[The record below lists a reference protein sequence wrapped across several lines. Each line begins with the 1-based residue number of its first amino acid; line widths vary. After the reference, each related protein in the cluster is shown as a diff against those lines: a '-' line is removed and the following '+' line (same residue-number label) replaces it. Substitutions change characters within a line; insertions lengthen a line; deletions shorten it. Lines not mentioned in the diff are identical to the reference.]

1 MNGILLLDKP
11 EGWSSFDCVAKIR
24 SYARLAESKKIK
36 VGHAGTLDPLASGL
50 MIILIGS
57 FTKKADYLTKKDKTY
72 EVKMR
77 LGIKSSTGDEE
88 GEKKSISDSIPEIT
102 NVDDALKSFIG
113 KIEQIPPAY
122 SAIKINGVRSYK
134 LAREGKEV
142 ELKSRPV
149 EIYSITEV
157 IYEYP
162 FISFTTR
169 VSSGTYI
176 RSLVSDIGEKLGV
189 GAYTTHIRRTSI
201 ADYDIADSYAI
212 KDINS
217 DNLEQKLIT
226 QDFNIEQNNKTS

>member
-24 SYARLAESKKIK
+24 SYARLAESKKVK

-77 LGIKSSTGDEE
+77 LGMKSSTGDEE
-88 GEKKSISDSIPEIT
+88 GEKQAISNDIPEKADVETAIR
-102 NVDDALKSFIG
+102 SFIG
-113 KIEQIPPAY
+113 KIDQIPPTY

-134 LAREGKEV
+134 LAREGKQV

-149 EIYSITEV
+149 EIYGIDEV
-157 IYEYP
+157 EYNYP

-176 RSLVSDIGEKLGV
+176 RSLASDIGEKLGV
-189 GAYTTHIRRTSI
+189 GAYTTYIRRTSI
-201 ADYDIADSYAI
+201 ANYDIANAHAI
-212 KDINS
+212 SDINTE
-217 DNLEQKLIT
+217 NLEQKLIT
-226 QDFNIEQNNKTS
+226 QDINNE

>member
-11 EGWSSFDCVAKIR
+11 EGWSSFDCVAKVR
-24 SYARLAESKKIK
+24 SFARLAESKKIK

-50 MIILIGS
+50 MILLIGS

-72 EVKMR
+72 EVKMK
-77 LGIKSSTGDEE
+77 LGMKSSTGDEE
-88 GEKKSISDSIPEIT
+88 GEKESISDSIPEK
-102 NVDDALKSFIG
+102 VDVYDVIKSFTG

-149 EIYSITEV
+149 EIYGITEV
-157 IYEYP
+157 VYEYP
-162 FISFTTR
+162 YISFVTR

-201 ADYDIADSYAI
+201 ANYDISQSHQI
-212 KDINS
+212 NDITA

-226 QDFNIEQNNKTS
+226 QELIIE

>member
-1 MNGILLLDKP
+1 MNGILLIDKP

-24 SYARLAESKKIK
+24 SFARIAESKKVK

-50 MIILIGS
+50 MILLIGS

-77 LGIKSSTGDEE
+77 LGVKSSTGDEE
-88 GEKKSISDSIPEIT
+88 GEKLSVSDEEPSEEKAKQAI
-102 NVDDALKSFIG
+102 ACYIG
-113 KIEQIPPAY
+113 KIDQIPPAY

-134 LAREGKEV
+134 LAREGKAV

-149 EIYSITEV
+149 EIYSIDKV

-162 FISFTTR
+162 YISFTTR

-176 RSLVSDIGEKLGV
+176 RSLVNDIGEKLGV

-201 ADYDIADSYAI
+201 ADYDISKSHAI
-212 KDINS
+212 SDIDS

-226 QDFNIEQNNKTS
+226 QDINNE

>member
-1 MNGILLLDKP
+1 MNGILLIDKP

-24 SYARLAESKKIK
+24 SFARIAESKKVK

-50 MIILIGS
+50 MILLIGS

-77 LGIKSSTGDEE
+77 LGVKSSTGDEE
-88 GEKKSISDSIPEIT
+88 GEKFSVSDEEPSEEKVKQSIASY
-102 NVDDALKSFIG
+102 IG
-113 KIEQIPPAY
+113 KIDQIPPAY

-134 LAREGKEV
+134 LAREGKAV

-149 EIYSITEV
+149 EIYSIDKV

-162 FISFTTR
+162 YISFTTR

-176 RSLVSDIGEKLGV
+176 RSLVNDIGEKLGV

-201 ADYDIADSYAI
+201 ADYDISKSYAI
-212 KDINS
+212 SDIDS
-217 DNLEQKLIT
+217 HNLEQKLIT
-226 QDFNIEQNNKTS
+226 QDINNE